1 MNFLKKFFSGEEQ
14 KEPTF
19 YFEWFNE
26 PIDLKLPIRRKQFVV
41 LDTETT
47 GLEKEDNIVSIG
59 AVLLENGQID
69 PSNVLDQ
76 TLPSISTTKYE
87 EAIAIHE
94 IIGTDY
100 SDRKEQIRGFLEY
113 IKNCI
118 IVGHHIQFDI
128 QKVNQWIGEEY
139 PGFSLKNKSIDTAN
153 LAKRIHREELER
165 QVGGNHFLGL
175 DSLCALYDIPIENR
189 HTSLGDAFITALLFL
204 KLVNKLE
211 KRGVKTVQDLMK

>member
-1 MNFLKKFFSGEEQ
+1 MNFLKKFFSGEGQ
-14 KEPTF
+14 KEPAF
-19 YFEWFNE
+19 YYEWFRE
-26 PIDLKLPIRRKQFVV
+26 PIDLKLPIRKKQFVV

-76 TLPSISTTKYE
+76 TLPSISTTNHE

-94 IIGTDY
+94 IIGADY
-100 SDRKEQIRGFLEY
+100 GDTKEQIREFLEY
-113 IKNCI
+113 IKNRI

-128 QKVNQWIGEEY
+128 QKVNQWISEKY
-139 PGFSLKNKSIDTAN
+139 PGFSLKNKFIDTAH

-165 QVGGNHFLGL
+165 QVGGSHFLGL
-175 DSLCALYDIPIENR
+175 DSLCKLYDIPIENR

-204 KLVNKLE
+204 KLVDKLE
-211 KRGVKTVQDLMK
+211 KRGVKTVQELMK